1 MAVLLS
7 LFFNDYGLPSGEAW
21 TFCTIILCIIAVIF
35 LAFYRTFYDE
45 EDSFYPPLVLCVGF
59 VLYLALFFYIAS
71 INQYEHIPVRGT
83 DIQKTNLKRCTVG
96 KTITLE
102 NIEDIMTECQ
112 NRDKDLKF
120 KAGIESLGK

>member
-1 MAVLLS
+1 MALLLS
-7 LFFNDYGLPSGEAW
+7 LFFNDYGLPSGKAW
-21 TFCTIILCIIAVIF
+21 IFFAIIICIIAIF
-35 LAFYRTFYDE
+35 SMVFDE
-45 EDSFYPPLVLCVGF
+45 DAYSLPSCLISGCGF
-59 VLYLALFFYIAS
+59 ALYLVSFFSIAA
-71 INQYEHIPVRGT
+71 INQYEHIPISGT

-112 NRDKDLKF
+112 NRDQEMKL